1 MAVISKIRSY
11 SGLLIAVIGFAL
23 AAFVLG
29 DFMGYGPGSRQ
40 RFDIAKIEKT
50 TISYQE
56 FERRVNEQL
65 ENWRAETGM
74 TNVSPA
80 DAYQVRQQVWNSM
93 LREILLDKEFEQ
105 LGLDVPREELYD
117 QIHGTPPHSL
127 IVRSFTNPQDG
138 SFEPQSV
145 VNFLRNFDQLD
156 PSVRQQWANLE
167 QFIKRDRLENKYH
180 TLIRRGYHV
189 PSLLARKD
197 FADRNA
203 SIDFRFVYKSY
214 ADVADSLVSVSDRD
228 LRRVYDENKERFR
241 QEASRSLA
249 YVSFPV
255 FATEADRNALL
266 AELEDLREVL
276 TTTQDIAPFIN
287 SVSDARFDTRYY
299 ASGELSP
306 EIDPLFFDA
315 EIGAVHGPFID
326 GNAFVLAKL
335 VDAQFRPDSMRAS
348 HILISYTGSMSANP
362 EVMRSPDRARQLA
375 DSLLN
380 VVRRSPARF
389 AELASELS
397 DDPSA
402 QFNQGDLEWFN
413 DGDMVAPFNEA
424 VIEAN
429 VGSFTTAESDF
440 GFHVIHVTGKSPATK
455 KIQVARLTRDIE
467 PSSRTYQSVYA
478 EASGFAAMLRQKKN
492 FHDVA
497 EAKEVQVRVA
507 ENIREMDFSI
517 PGIDNPRGI
526 IQWAFLDDTRAG
538 SHSRVFELDNNFV
551 IATVTQVRDDGIPP
565 LDQVRSEVMAI
576 ALREK
581 KFEKIAR
588 QIQEVNGSL
597 TAIAEAIDRD
607 IVEANDIRFTT
618 INLPVAGS
626 EPKVVGA
633 AFTLELGSLSEPI
646 KGNNGVFVVEMTRK
660 EEAIIPEDLTANK
673 RTLQSSVANRVPNEV
688 FQAIREEARIEDN
701 RNLFY

>member
-1 MAVISKIRSY
+1 MAVINKIRSY
-11 SGLLIAVIGFAL
+11 SGLLIGVIGFAL

-40 RFDIAKIEKT
+40 QFDVAKIDKT

-56 FERRVNEQL
+56 FDRRVNEQMD
-65 ENWRAETGM
+65 NWRNETGQS
-74 TNVSPA
+74 NISPA
-80 DAYQVRQQVWNSM
+80 DAYQMRQQVWNTM
-93 LREILLDKEFEQ
+93 LREILLGKEFEQ

-117 QIHGTPPHSL
+117 QIHGTQPHPL
-127 IVRSFTNPQDG
+127 IVRSFTDPQTGNFD
-138 SFEPQSV
+138 PQSV
-145 VNFLRNFDQLD
+145 VNFLRNFNQLD
-156 PSVRQQWANLE
+156 PSVRQQWSNLE

-180 TLIRRGYHV
+180 TLIRKGYHV
-189 PSLLARKD
+189 PTVLAKKD

-203 SIDFRFVYKSY
+203 SVDFRFMYKPY
-214 ADVADSLVSVSDRD
+214 AEVADSLVSVSDRD

-255 FATEADRNALL
+255 FATETDRSALI
-266 AELEDLREVL
+266 AELEELRDEFE
-276 TTTQDIAPFIN
+276 TTEDIAPFIN
-287 SVSDARFDTRYY
+287 SVSDSRFDPRYY

-306 EIDPLFFDA
+306 EIDPLFFEA
-315 EIGAVHGPFID
+315 EIGTVHGPYLE

-348 HILISYTGSMSANP
+348 HILISYTGSMSANQ
-362 EVMRSPDRARQLA
+362 EVMRSPDRARELA
-375 DSLLN
+375 DSILT

-389 AELASELS
+389 AELAAELS

-429 VGSFTTAESDF
+429 VGTFTTAESDF

-478 EASGFAAMLRQKKN
+478 EASAFAAALREKKN
-492 FHDVA
+492 FNEVA
-497 EAKEVQVRVA
+497 EAEEVQVRVA

-526 IQWAFLDDTRAG
+526 IQWAFLDDTKVG
-538 SHSRVFELDNNFV
+538 THSRIFELDNNFV
-551 IATVTQVRDDGIPP
+551 VATVTQIREEGIPP

-576 ALREK
+576 AMREK

-588 QIQEVNGSL
+588 QIREANGSL
-597 TAIAEAIDRD
+597 DAIAQAFDKDIIEAS
-607 IVEANDIRFTT
+607 DIRFTT
-618 INLPVAGS
+618 LSLPVAGS
-626 EPKVVGA
+626 EPRVVGT
-633 AFTLELGSLSEPI
+633 AFTLEQGSLSAPI

-660 EEAIIPEDLTANK
+660 EEAIIPEDLTASK